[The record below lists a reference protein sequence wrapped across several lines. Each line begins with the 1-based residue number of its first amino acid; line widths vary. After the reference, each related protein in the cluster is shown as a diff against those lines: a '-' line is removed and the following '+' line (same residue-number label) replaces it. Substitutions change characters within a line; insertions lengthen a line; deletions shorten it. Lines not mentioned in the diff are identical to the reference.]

1 MAAVDAG
8 GSGSG
13 SWSGALSLNNTA
25 LRHGAVYR
33 FTLTLTN
40 FLGHA
45 ADAAP
50 FAVTVFGIPLPT
62 LSIPGAPSL
71 TVLLS
76 ESLVRFAQATPAACR
91 VSVTNST
98 LRYRWEI
105 HGTPGTAAAAVV
117 IPTMTWNIAKDPR
130 TLILPPAFVR
140 ANLRVGGVY
149 TIIASVQDNAGSVNN
164 ASCTV
169 AVVASPL
176 EASVAGGDRA
186 IGTTDA
192 LSLDGSASLDPDAD
206 WNNTDLRFSW
216 RCSCLTPGFS
226 ATCGLTA
233 TAVLNQSVL
242 ALPAQAL
249 LPSRK
254 YRFELTVVSPAAGS
268 VGGSALSGA
277 LSGPLPSR
285 SASACVDITVLQAV
299 PPTVLASLAAGA
311 GGKVNAGERLA
322 VMATVLSAGARPV
335 TCAWAQTAGN
345 LDWGDGQAS
354 GAAGALLEAS
364 ATFGAPTTV
373 TITRAVWLAH
383 AVQPVAVP
391 LVLRANALTP
401 GVDYAFRLAC
411 ENADASGAVGFS
423 SVAVRPNTPPSSG
436 SLAVTPRIGVTLV
449 DLYTMRAQGW
459 LDDAADLPMQFR
471 FAYLLGDIGGVDHTG
486 SIDETRYQS
495 ELALTGAALSDG
507 RYPQE

>member
-1 MAAVDAG
+1 MFAPLTFSVQASRTIRITSASVPPALLAYAYFTATATAVDIRFSTPTDHGDGRHTCRANELASAGCPELSGSTPFACEELLQFPPGRVWAPAACTWLSRRTLRVVLPPDSTVTAGDVVSLRGSSIQSEHGKASSTPTFSATQHTTLLQPLVALLPSPVVTGPSAIGSCDGLQLDTSLSGGSGGRPFAAVAWAVTSSAGAADAAAVAASAMAAVDAG

-25 LRHGAVYR
+25 LRHGAVYT

-149 TIIASVQDNAGSVNN
+149 TITASVQDNAGSVNN

-216 RCSCLTPGFS
+216 RTS
-226 ATCGLTA
+226 
-233 TAVLNQSVL
+233 N
-242 ALPAQAL
+242 
-249 LPSRK
+249 
-254 YRFELTVVSPAAGS
+254 
-268 VGGSALSGA
+268 
-277 LSGPLPSR
+277 
-285 SASACVDITVLQAV
+285 
-299 PPTVLASLAAGA
+299 
-311 GGKVNAGERLA
+311 
-322 VMATVLSAGARPV
+322 
-335 TCAWAQTAGN
+335 
-345 LDWGDGQAS
+345 
-354 GAAGALLEAS
+354 
-364 ATFGAPTTV
+364 
-373 TITRAVWLAH
+373 
-383 AVQPVAVP
+383 
-391 LVLRANALTP
+391 
-401 GVDYAFRLAC
+401 
-411 ENADASGAVGFS
+411 
-423 SVAVRPNTPPSSG
+423 
-436 SLAVTPRIGVTLV
+436 
-449 DLYTMRAQGW
+449 
-459 LDDAADLPMQFR
+459 
-471 FAYLLGDIGGVDHTG
+471 
-486 SIDETRYQS
+486 
-495 ELALTGAALSDG
+495 
-507 RYPQE
+507 